1 MKFLFISPEIEH
13 GRFSAY
19 LDALDYARSHKTLLG
34 KHIVEQL
41 SKSATISKMA
51 FSTYIFEVLYI
62 SVIGRP
68 KTSTVNLRHFMGREL
83 SLIMSLHRNKYILKV
98 SLFFIK

>member
-1 MKFLFISPEIEH
+1 MVVLVPILMLWIMHVLTKLCL
-13 GRFSAY
+13 R
-19 LDALDYARSHKTLLG
+19 
-34 KHIVEQL
+34 VL

-68 KTSTVNLRHFMGREL
+68 YDLNYVNLATEMTKEG
-83 SLIMSLHRNKYILKV
+83 
-98 SLFFIK
+98 